1 MLREVIFPDSIN
13 MLYGL
18 LVSHGSDLM
27 YRHLSGKSLDEP
39 IDSLLSKCIE
49 YDDRHGLVRV
59 DRDFLIWHFCTSN
72 EVLDCYDKLVSFLGK
87 A

>member
-1 MLREVIFPDSIN
+1 MLREVTFPDSIN

-27 YRHLSGKSLDEP
+27 YRHLSGKSLDES

-49 YDDRHGLVRV
+49 DDDRHGLVRV
-59 DRDFLIWHFCTSN
+59 DRDFLIWHFCTSD

>member
-1 MLREVIFPDSIN
+1 MLREVIFSDSIN

-18 LVSHGSDLM
+18 LVSHGSYLM
-27 YRHLSGKSLDEP
+27 YRHLPGKSLDES
-39 IDSLLSKCIE
+39 IDSLLSECIE
-49 YDDRHGLVRV
+49 YDDRHGLARV
-59 DRDFLIWHFCTSN
+59 DRDFLIRHFCTSD